1 MGHGNSYVISV
12 ICLSCTVLLHQKLQ
26 DGICELNSYFGSN
39 NALNQDDTRAIG
51 LGMCSYFPSPL
62 DLKISNVI
70 AL

>member
-1 MGHGNSYVISV
+1 
-12 ICLSCTVLLHQKLQ
+12 LHQELQ

-39 NALNQDDTRAIG
+39 NALNQDDTAAIG
-51 LGMCSYFPSPL
+51 LGMSSYFSSPV